1 LKKESDSKQRLLLE
15 TLMPIHI
22 AVWACLLAIF
32 SPKKF
37 ISFQRHHA
45 TKLDISIATED
56 ERNIRII
63 NKAFWLSLII
73 VATSAMIGGIV
84 GLIAG
89 QLFGLASSQ
98 VIAVLQVAGACVL
111 LWGTLYVRG
120 WEIETYD
127 KNTFTE
133 RINQIIYRT
142 LYCIGTGLLVASLT
156 WTVR

>member
-1 LKKESDSKQRLLLE
+1 MG

-45 TKLDISIATED
+45 KKLNILVATED
-56 ERNIRII
+56 ENNIHII
-63 NKAFWLSLII
+63 NKAFWKSLVI
-73 VATSAMIGGIV
+73 VVTSAAIGGIA

-89 QLFGLASSQ
+89 QLFGLASSRL
-98 VIAVLQVAGACVL
+98 IAVLQVAGACVL

-120 WEIETYD
+120 WEIATFKKD
-127 KNTFTE
+127 SFTE
-133 RINQIIYRT
+133 RINQFLYHT
-142 LYCIGTGLLVASLT
+142 LYCVGTSLLVASLT
-156 WTVR
+156 WPIEQTC